1 MNELKVF
8 ANPEFGQVRTVEI
21 GGEPWLVGKDVAL
34 ALGYSNH
41 KKALADHVDPE
52 DKGVT
57 KCYSLG
63 GPQNMTVI
71 NESGL
76 YSLVLGSKLPT
87 ARKFRRWVTA
97 EVLPAIR
104 GTGRYEGRPMTPAQL
119 IAAQAQVLVEMEGRM
134 EAVEAKADAA
144 LKAAGDPWG
153 DPWRSRMM
161 ERVTEKCRERGLSAP
176 AELGRLYRKLEV
188 ETGCVLTARVTN
200 LRARKRK
207 AGMKR
212 KEALTLGKMD
222 AISADRGLRAPFEAL
237 VESW

>member
-21 GGEPWLVGKDVAL
+21 DGEPWLVGKDVAL
-34 ALGYSNH
+34 ALGYSNT
-41 KKALADHVDPE
+41 KDALTRHVDKE
-52 DKGVT
+52 DRRGSRFT
-57 KCYSLG
+57 TPSG
-63 GPQNMTVI
+63 EQQMTVI

-104 GTGRYEGRPMTPAQL
+104 GTGRYEGKPMTPAQL

-176 AELGRLYRKLEV
+176 AE
-188 ETGCVLTARVTN
+188 
-200 LRARKRK
+200 RADIPDSI
-207 AGMKR
+207 
-212 KEALTLGKMD
+212 ALLDGQVGYFRRPGTHCFSRDDWHTLF
-222 AISADRGLRAPFEAL
+222 RFFR
-237 VESW
+237 